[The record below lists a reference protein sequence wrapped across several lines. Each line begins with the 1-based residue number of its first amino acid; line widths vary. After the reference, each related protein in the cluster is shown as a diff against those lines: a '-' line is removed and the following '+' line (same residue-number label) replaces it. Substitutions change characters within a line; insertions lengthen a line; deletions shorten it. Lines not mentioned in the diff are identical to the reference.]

1 MDYAMGQ
8 MKTRAMVVVLISS
21 ALGMGSPRADPDAV
35 AAQQRPGVIFTR
47 IFTGIDGETHAED
60 VGIKMT
66 PTDLSTEVSEM
77 AKVPGVQFRRQ
88 APDYFENW
96 HNAPRRQYVITLSGR
111 GEIEL
116 SDGKKVSLYPGR
128 ILLLEDMTGKGHISR
143 GVGSEDR
150 VSVLIPL
157 AE

>member
-1 MDYAMGQ
+1 MQLEKAL
-8 MKTRAMVVVLISS
+8 TIVLVLMSS
-21 ALGMGSPRADPDAV
+21 VLGMGSPRADPEAV
-35 AAQQRPGVIFTR
+35 SEHQRPGIIVTR

-60 VGIKMT
+60 VVMKT
-66 PTDLSTEVSEM
+66 TSTDLSTEVSEM
-77 AKVPGVQFRRQ
+77 EHVSGVQFRHQ
-88 APDYFENW
+88 APNYFENW
-96 HNAPRRQYVITLSGR
+96 HNAPRKQYVITLSGR

-128 ILLLEDMTGKGHISR
+128 ILILEDVTGKGHISR
-143 GVGSEDR
+143 GVGAEAR